1 MACENQFP
9 VDRHRTGPRL
19 QRSTI
24 VKWLTQEWLDES
36 KRLAETQPERPGASA
51 RLQYVI
57 TDGPEGD
64 IQYYWI
70 VLDGRLAENR
80 LGELSDAE
88 VTMTETYEDAMALQ
102 KGELDANAAFMQ
114 GRVKVTGDVNK
125 LMSLLPITMSPEFH
139 EFNQAVL
146 AITEF

>member
-1 MACENQFP
+1 MRPSAAN
-9 VDRHRTGPRL
+9 DHLL

-36 KRLAETQPERPGASA
+36 KRLAETQPVRPGASA

-57 TDGPEGD
+57 TDGPDGD

-70 VLDGRLAENR
+70 VVDGQLTENR
-80 LGELSDAE
+80 LGELADAE
-88 VTMTETYEDAMALQ
+88 VTMTETYDDAMALQ

-114 GRVKVTGDVNK
+114 GKVKVTGDVNK